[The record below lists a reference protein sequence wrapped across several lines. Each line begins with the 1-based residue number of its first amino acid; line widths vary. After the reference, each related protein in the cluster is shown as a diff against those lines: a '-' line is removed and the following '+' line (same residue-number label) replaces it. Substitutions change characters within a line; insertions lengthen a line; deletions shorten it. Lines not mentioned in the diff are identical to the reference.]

1 MLRNI
6 GNYIRNVPND
16 TDETLVINRG
26 KVLDTVLNQTIMPKI
41 RGTESQLRELIGF
54 SSAIGAEIESSELL
68 DLLDKYSDISEF
80 SELRRTIN
88 KKAEE
93 MRINGYTN

>member
-1 MLRNI
+1 
-6 GNYIRNVPND
+6 
-16 TDETLVINRG
+16 
-26 KVLDTVLNQTIMPKI
+26 MPKI